1 MQGIETSDDEG
12 TRLMRGS
19 QSGRV
24 LLIGIG
30 ITLFF
35 LTAVIATAAFLV

>member
-1 MQGIETSDDEG
+1 MH
-12 TRLMRGS
+12 GS

-30 ITLFF
+30 FTLFL